1 MAKYI
6 VWKRRPTFYPL
17 LTSKPAEREH
27 LRDLTQAYEGNIV
40 FAVRQYNEDKAE
52 GII

>member
-1 MAKYI
+1 VYRLEAAPSI
-6 VWKRRPTFYPL
+6 YPL

-27 LRDLTQAYEGNIV
+27 LRDLTKTYQGNIV
-40 FAVRQYNEDKAE
+40 YAVRQYNEDKAE